1 MNDKLQHATI
11 TLQHSYSAPLERV
24 FSEFADPV
32 ARTRWSAPS
41 NDVLIYDEADF
52 RIGGKDVFRCGP
64 KSDPKFRGE
73 TRYLDIVP
81 NARVVSSE
89 TVDMGGERLAVA
101 LTTLDFEP
109 TEDGTTLTVTIQVA
123 SFVGPDMIQSYESGN
138 KSALKNL
145 SQHLSNVPA
154 A

>member
-1 MNDKLQHATI
+1 MRRI
-11 TLQHSYSAPLERV
+11 
-24 FSEFADPV
+24 SE
-32 ARTRWSAPS
+32 
-41 NDVLIYDEADF
+41 
-52 RIGGKDVFRCGP
+52 
-64 KSDPKFRGE
+64 
-73 TRYLDIVP
+73 
-81 NARVVSSE
+81 
-89 TVDMGGERLAVA
+89 GERLAVA